1 MSIALS
7 VRQKLI
13 AIVVLV
19 SVGYGGFGAYSI
31 YNLSNMSTAANNAS
45 DLSALT
51 TQVKNIEVAL
61 LKLERDI
68 STISP
73 QSFAQVQ
80 KDLAQIK
87 QATASGFDI
96 KPGLIDQEGSELLQ
110 QSQSLLPTYL
120 TLLNTNLDH
129 LAQLGLDDQSGALQR
144 LNSVAIG
151 LEEKFS
157 SLASFASSFKE
168 VRNKEKDF
176 LAYPDQSHQE
186 SLMASLNALKNT
198 VNNIGFGDVFNADI
212 QAYEAA
218 LQPIITLAKK
228 IKTQQNQLANLSH
241 DFISSMDDSANY
253 LQNTLLIAAQND
265 ATNTA
270 QQARSSVI
278 IASLVLA
285 GFIGFILITVMRSL
299 NNNLAAVLTILKQVA
314 QGKLSSKRLTLS
326 TSKPDEFQQLS
337 MASQSMSNEL
347 HQLVSHLLASNEKLM
362 ITADDLDAGVH
373 TIVSGSERIRDRS
386 NTMAAATEE
395 ISATADTVRNMTQA
409 VAHGAQLAYESAS
422 SGATTMKQAMSS
434 ISEVAE
440 AIQQTNGR
448 VDRLGTLS
456 KEIDVVIELIVG
468 VAEQTSLLALNAA
481 IEAARAGEAGRG
493 FAVVA
498 DEVKTLSE
506 QTVKASGDITAKVEN
521 IQRETQAV
529 IDAMSLS
536 LARVEQ
542 SKQQGENAVATIQL
556 IEQNTLDAM
565 QNTQE
570 ITQAIQEVALTTTQM
585 AQDMDIIAKEIKD
598 NHKATESIQEGNKN
612 VHLQTQVL
620 AKHIQGFELS

>member
-96 KPGLIDQEGSELLQ
+96 KPGLIDQEGSDLLQ
-110 QSQSLLPTYL
+110 QGQSLLPTYL
-120 TLLNTNLDH
+120 TLLNTNLNH

-186 SLMASLNALKNT
+186 SLMASLNALKDT

-218 LQPIITLAKK
+218 LQPIITLARK

-448 VDRLGTLS
+448 VDRLGALS

-542 SKQQGENAVATIQL
+542 SKQQGENAVTTIQQ